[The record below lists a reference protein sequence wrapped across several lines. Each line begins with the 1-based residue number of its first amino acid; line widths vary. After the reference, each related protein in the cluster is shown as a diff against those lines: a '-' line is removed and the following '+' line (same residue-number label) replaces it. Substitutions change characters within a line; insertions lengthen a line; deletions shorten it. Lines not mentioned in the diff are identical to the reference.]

1 MRSLLLSSFA
11 MMTLLSASC
20 RSAAWVTHAD
30 PLGFSVQTPSGWQ
43 VAGDRNSGRVTI
55 SGPERQHAI
64 VWPVFVP
71 GPVNARSAPAIL
83 YRLAAAT
90 GIQTSWNALPAPSPS
105 AVRMIGFVEDRT
117 LVASFAWLGSA
128 TGTAG
133 FLYITA
139 APTALYRAEVETL
152 SRILAS
158 FRAMGPAAGAR
169 ASNIPDEKW
178 VRWQDPREN
187 AFSLEVPAGWNVAG
201 GTFRFAPVDVRK
213 ALQASSPDGGIR
225 ITGGDSELPAFT
237 EPNQM
242 LAMTGFLEGSWYSPG
257 YGVNMMVRRY
267 MPGALF
273 AREYVGTRAARGC
286 ANLKFTDSRDRPDA
300 DAPLNSLM
308 SGLAAAGGMMRIQS
322 GEVNF
327 TCEQNGQPVSGYY
340 FAGSMRTGTA
350 GMPGGIWHVEYLYGY
365 SARREQAARA
375 QRIMSHMLATYQD
388 NPQWVAMQ
396 QNVTA
401 ATSRIVA
408 QTQQEVSK
416 IISDTFAYKNQV
428 GDEISRRRENSILG
442 TVDVIDPAS
451 GRQFKVENS
460 SNYYWLDNH
469 GVIVG
474 TQTDTTPGWNF
485 RQMTALP

>member
-1 MRSLLLSSFA
+1 
-11 MMTLLSASC
+11 
-20 RSAAWVTHAD
+20 
-30 PLGFSVQTPSGWQ
+30 
-43 VAGDRNSGRVTI
+43 
-55 SGPERQHAI
+55 
-64 VWPVFVP
+64 
-71 GPVNARSAPAIL
+71 
-83 YRLAAAT
+83 
-90 GIQTSWNALPAPSPS
+90 
-105 AVRMIGFVEDRT
+105 MIGAAGDRT

-128 TGTAG
+128 AGTAG

-139 APTALYRAEVETL
+139 APTASYRAEVGTL
-152 SRILAS
+152 SRILGT
-158 FRAMGPAAGAR
+158 FRATGAAAGAKGP
-169 ASNIPDEKW
+169 NIPSERW

-187 AFSLEVPAGWNVAG
+187 AFSLDVPAGWNVTG
-201 GTFRFAPVDVRK
+201 GTFRFAPADVRK

-225 ITGGDSELPAFT
+225 ITGGDAELPAFT

-242 LAMTGFLEGSWYSPG
+242 LTMTGFREGSWYSPG

-267 MPGALF
+267 TPGTQF
-273 AREYVGTRAARGC
+273 AREYVTTRVARGC
-286 ANLKFTDSRDRPDA
+286 ANLKFTESRDRPDA
-300 DAPLNSLM
+300 DAPLNRLM
-308 SGLAAAGGMMRIQS
+308 SGLAAVGGMMRINS
-322 GEVNF
+322 GEVTF

-340 FAGSMRTGTA
+340 FAGYLRAATA
-350 GMPGGIWHVEYLYGY
+350 GMQGGIWHIEYLYGY
-365 SARREQAARA
+365 SAQRDQAART
-375 QRIMSHMLATYQD
+375 QRIISHMLSSYQD
-388 NPQWVAMQ
+388 NPQWMAMQ

-401 ATSRIVA
+401 AASRIVA

-416 IISDTFAYKNQV
+416 IISDTFAYKNQA

-442 TVDVIDPAS
+442 TVDVTDPAS